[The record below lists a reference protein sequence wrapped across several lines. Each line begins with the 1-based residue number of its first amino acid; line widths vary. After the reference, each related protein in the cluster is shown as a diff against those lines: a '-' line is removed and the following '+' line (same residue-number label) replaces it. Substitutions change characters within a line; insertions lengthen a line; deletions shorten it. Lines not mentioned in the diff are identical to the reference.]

1 MFNLQYSFPKRNRNL
16 YKQLKLIL
24 IIIPNNRNNSKLM
37 LKYSNL
43 KLKNKFILKNSYL
56 VTKNSNSN
64 LTLQLRNSNPR
75 LNAKNDR
82 L

>member
-1 MFNLQYSFPKRNRNL
+1 MYNLQYSFPKRNRIL
-16 YKQLKLIL
+16 HKQLKLIQL
-24 IIIPNNRNNSKLM
+24 IIPNHSNNSKLT

-43 KLKNKFILKNSYL
+43 KLKNKFKLKNSYQ

-64 LTLQLRNSNPR
+64 STLLLKSSNPR
-75 LNAKNDR
+75 PNAKNDR